1 MLWRMIMEGVF
12 TLLGTIIG
20 GLITAG
26 VSYLNNK
33 KELAVKKL
41 EFKLKEKAL
50 GASYKS
56 EFRKEQISRYSKFSG
71 SFQLALAQLG
81 EVADICQQNRDY
93 KEQQKLIREI
103 IDHPKF
109 EEAIS
114 DLNFEMSWILI
125 VTESNEVSECLFSL
139 ENSFD
144 EFQTQIDG
152 IRRKEITEDDKKAV
166 NKSIEK
172 VKELHRSLI
181 NLLQKEIKD
190 HLTKLIQ
197 PTQNNRG

>member
-1 MLWRMIMEGVF
+1 MEGIF
-12 TLLGTIIG
+12 TLLGTIVG
-20 GLITAG
+20 GLITAC

-33 KELAVKKL
+33 KELAAKKL
-41 EFKLKEKAL
+41 EFELKEKAL

-56 EFRKEQISRYSKFSG
+56 DFRKEQILRYSKFSG
-71 SFQLALAQLG
+71 SLQLALAQLG

-93 KEQQKLIREI
+93 KEQQELIKEI
-103 IDHPKF
+103 VDHPKF

-114 DLNFEMSWILI
+114 NLNYEMSWILI
-125 VTESNEVSECLFSL
+125 VTESNEVSECLFRL

-144 EFQTQIDG
+144 EFQNHIDE
-152 IRRKEITEDDKKAV
+152 IRRKEITEDDKKAI
-166 NKSIEK
+166 NKSLEK

-181 NLLQKEIKD
+181 KLLQTEIKD

-197 PTQNNRG
+197 PTQKPRG

>member
-1 MLWRMIMEGVF
+1 MEGIF

-26 VSYLNNK
+26 ISYLNNK
-33 KELAVKKL
+33 KELAAKKI
-41 EFKLKEKAL
+41 EFELKEKAL

-71 SFQLALAQLG
+71 SLQLALAQFG

-93 KEQQKLIREI
+93 KEQQKLINEI

-125 VTESNEVSECLFSL
+125 VTESNEVSEYLFSL

-152 IRRKEITEDDKKAV
+152 IKRKEITEDDKKAV

-181 NLLQKEIKD
+181 KLLQKEIKD
-190 HLTKLIQ
+190 HLS
-197 PTQNNRG
+197 G

>member
-1 MLWRMIMEGVF
+1 
-12 TLLGTIIG
+12 
-20 GLITAG
+20 
-26 VSYLNNK
+26 
-33 KELAVKKL
+33 
-41 EFKLKEKAL
+41 
-50 GASYKS
+50 
-56 EFRKEQISRYSKFSG
+56 
-71 SFQLALAQLG
+71 
-81 EVADICQQNRDY
+81 
-93 KEQQKLIREI
+93 
-103 IDHPKF
+103 
-109 EEAIS
+109 
-114 DLNFEMSWILI
+114 MSWILI

-181 NLLQKEIKD
+181 KLLQKEIKG